1 MKNKKIIFSLF
12 GLTSILSLVSC
23 GTRINSDILNLTHF
37 TNKKFSLF
45 AKSKQF
51 YSPYSV
57 SFSFTDNLKITDL
70 FTQNKLTYHEV
81 NLSNENFYMFSF
93 TENNLNY
100 YFELKDINDKT
111 YKYNISPNL
120 LFINDASFNNEIEA
134 SFPYYLVDKYYKDV
148 DSNDNLLFETSNTYS
163 EFKKFYESCAE
174 KEYTFDDNKN
184 TIFISDKY
192 SIRIDGNKGYFAKI
206 S

>member
-12 GLTSILSLVSC
+12 GFTSILSFISC
-23 GTRINSDILNLTHF
+23 GTSISSDILNLTHF

-45 AKSKQF
+45 AKSNQF

-57 SFSFTDNLKITDL
+57 SFSLIDDLKVTEL

-81 NLSNENFYMFSF
+81 NLSNGNFYMFSF

-100 YFELKDINDKT
+100 YFELKDNNDET

-148 DSNDNLLFETSNTYS
+148 DSESNVLFETSNTYS

-174 KEYTFDDNKN
+174 KQYTFDDNEH
-184 TIFISDKY
+184 TISIDNKY
-192 SIRIDGNKGYFAKI
+192 SIRIDENKGYFAKI

>member
-1 MKNKKIIFSLF
+1 MKNRKIIFSLF
-12 GLTSILSLVSC
+12 GLTSILSLASC
-23 GTRINSDILNLTHF
+23 GTSINSNILNLTHF

-45 AKSKQF
+45 AKSNQF

-57 SFSFTDNLKITDL
+57 HFSLIDDIKVTDL

-100 YFELKDINDKT
+100 YFELKDNNDET

-148 DSNDNLLFETSNTYS
+148 DSESNLLFETSNTYS
-163 EFKKFYESCAE
+163 DFKKFYESCAE
-174 KEYTFDDNKN
+174 KQYTFDDNKN

-192 SIRIDGNKGYFAKI
+192 SIRIDVNKGYFEKI

>member
-12 GLTSILSLVSC
+12 GLTSILSLASC
-23 GTRINSDILNLTHF
+23 GTSINSDILNLTHF

-45 AKSKQF
+45 AKSIQF

-57 SFSFTDNLKITDL
+57 SFSLTKELKITDL
-70 FTQNKLTYHEV
+70 FTHNKLTYHEV

-120 LFINDASFNNEIEA
+120 LFINDVSFNNEIEA
-134 SFPYYLVDKYYKDV
+134 SFPYYLVDKYYLDL
-148 DSNDNLLFETSNTYS
+148 DSNDNLLFETGNTYS
-163 EFKKFYESCAE
+163 DFKKFYESCAE
-174 KEYTFDDNKN
+174 KQYTFDDTKAE
-184 TIFISDKY
+184 IVIKDKWK
-192 SIRIDGNKGYFAKI
+192 IQFNNGNGYFLKV
-206 S
+206 

>member
-1 MKNKKIIFSLF
+1 MKNKKILFSLLSF
-12 GLTSILSLVSC
+12 TTILTLVSC
-23 GTRINSDILNLTHF
+23 KTSIHSSILNLTHF

-45 AKSKQF
+45 AKSNQF

-57 SFSFTDNLKITDL
+57 SFSLTDDIKVTDL
-70 FTQNKLTYHEV
+70 FTQNKLTYCEI

-100 YFELKDINDKT
+100 YFELKDNNDET

-134 SFPYYLVDKYYKDV
+134 SFPYYLVDKYYIDV
-148 DSNDNLLFETSNTYS
+148 DSENNLLFETNNTYS

-174 KEYTFDDNKN
+174 NQYTFDDIKN
-184 TIFISDKY
+184 EITISNMYKIKLEN
-192 SIRIDGNKGYFAKI
+192 GKGYLEKI
-206 S
+206 

>member
-12 GLTSILSLVSC
+12 GFTSILSLISC
-23 GTRINSDILNLTHF
+23 GTSINSDILNLTHF

-57 SFSFTDNLKITDL
+57 SFSLIDELKITDL

-81 NLSNENFYMFSF
+81 KLSNENFYMFSF

-100 YFELKDINDKT
+100 YFELKDINDET

-148 DSNDNLLFETSNTYS
+148 DSENNLLFETSNTYS
-163 EFKKFYESCAE
+163 EFKEFYESCAE
-174 KEYTFDDNKN
+174 KEYTFDDTKN
-184 TIFISDKY
+184 EITISNMYKI
-192 SIRIDGNKGYFAKI
+192 IVENGKGYLEKI
-206 S
+206 

>member
-12 GLTSILSLVSC
+12 GLTSILSLISC
-23 GTRINSDILNLTHF
+23 GTSISSDILNLTHF

-45 AKSKQF
+45 AKSNQF

-57 SFSFTDNLKITDL
+57 SFSLIDDLKVTDL

-100 YFELKDINDKT
+100 YFELKDNNDET

-120 LFINDASFNNEIEA
+120 LFINDVSFNNEIEA
-134 SFPYYLVDKYYKDV
+134 SFPYYLVDKYYLDL
-148 DSNDNLLFETSNTYS
+148 DSNDNLLFETGNTYS
-163 EFKKFYESCAE
+163 DFKKFYESCAE

-192 SIRIDGNKGYFAKI
+192 SIRIDGNKGYFEKI